1 MMETTQE
8 KELLNVGEV
17 AGMLN
22 ICARSVYRMADGGK
36 MPRPVKLGSRV
47 LWRRRELQN
56 WIDAGC
62 LPLRK
67 GAA

>member
-1 MMETTQE
+1 METTLE
-8 KELLNVGEV
+8 KELLNVGQV

-22 ICARSVYRMADGGK
+22 ICIRSVYRMADAGK

-47 LWRRRELQN
+47 LWRRRELEK

-62 LPLRK
+62 PPLRK